1 MICCLNPDCLVPVN
15 PDGVTVCQ
23 SCGSP
28 LAELLRNRYRP
39 IKPLGQGG
47 FGKTYLAED
56 IDRLNT
62 RCVIKQF
69 ARQASNKTFDKALTL
84 FNQEAVRLNELGE
97 HPQIPSLLAYFEQ
110 QGNFYLVQQEIKGN
124 TLLQEVK
131 KEGPFDEGKVRSLL
145 HYLLPVLQFIH
156 DRNVVH
162 RDINPTNII
171 SRQPDNKPVLIDF
184 GIAKQLEVSLSDK
197 KNHTGTRIGTE
208 GYSPIEQLRSGEAYP
223 SSDLYSLGATCICLM
238 TGRKPEKLYS
248 PLEGRW
254 LWQEHLTAAGR
265 PATPELAAILDRM
278 LKDFINERYR
288 SAAEVIQELEALP
301 AYHRSVPGW
310 TRQRPQ
316 DAGLM
321 SDAIST
327 GQDVSRNLSE
337 QLINQEFD
345 PQFGQEHPPTAP
357 PNRSSGARPIS
368 QAKPGPGPA
377 HPQSG
382 PAPNRRR
389 SGPVSKGQ
397 SKPFSGR
404 KSGPVSKGQS
414 RPISGRKSGPV
425 SKGQSGPVSGI
436 PSGPMSLGRPSTGS
450 SLGSPSSRISG
461 MTSSGMTSSG
471 MTTRSQSSGPLSG
484 PSHWVCTHTLE
495 GHNSWVSAVAFNPK
509 YMVLASG
516 GLDDTV
522 NLWDISTGTL
532 TTSLTGHARGINGLA
547 FSPRGQVLAS
557 CSDDDTIR
565 VWNAGTGQLLH
576 ILKGHRHDV
585 TSVAIGRRGSLLI
598 SGSEDRTV
606 GVWNLEQGKLAKV
619 LSGNAGMIRCVDIS
633 PDEELVVSGGF
644 DNKIR
649 LWQLGTGEVFR
660 VLSGHLNSINDIAI
674 SADGRLIVSASKDR
688 CIKLWSLRSGN
699 LIHTLKGHTREINAV
714 AIAPNQRT
722 VVSAGGDS
730 CIKVWDTKTGEL
742 VETFTDHGNSVTA
755 IAIHPN
761 GQYMASA
768 SSDKTIK
775 LWHKE

>member
-28 LAELLRNRYRP
+28 LTELLRNRYRP

-131 KEGPFDEGKVRSLL
+131 KEGPFDEGKVRRLL

-171 SRQPDNKPVLIDF
+171 SRQPDSKPVLIDF

-288 SAAEVIQELEALP
+288 SAAEVLQELEALP

-357 PNRSSGARPIS
+357 PNRSSGTSPIS
-368 QAKPGPGPA
+368 QSKSGPSR
-377 HPQSG
+377 PQPG
-382 PAPNRRR
+382 PAPNRIR
-389 SGPVSKGQ
+389 SGPVSTGQ
-397 SKPFSGR
+397 SRPFSGR
-404 KSGPVSKGQS
+404 KSGPA
-414 RPISGRKSGPV
+414 
-425 SKGQSGPVSGI
+425 SKGQSGPVSGRRSG
-436 PSGPMSLGRPSTGS
+436 PVSRGQSGPVSGTSSGPMSLGRPST
-450 SLGSPSSRISG
+450 LGSPSSRISG
-461 MTSSGMTSSG
+461 GMTSSG
-471 MTTRSQSSGPLSG
+471 MTTRSQSSGPRSG

-547 FSPRGQVLAS
+547 FSPHGQVLAS

-660 VLSGHLNSINDIAI
+660 VLSGHLNSINDISI
-674 SADGRLIVSASKDR
+674 STDGRLIVSAGKDR

-699 LIHTLKGHTREINAV
+699 LIHTLKGHTREVNAV

-742 VETFTDHGNSVTA
+742 VETFSDHGNSVTA